1 MQKCGSP
8 WEQRPIK
15 ILHDS
20 MWNVYLVT
28 TFKKKS
34 HNLCVSKER
43 LIADEEQRLS
53 CSLMAF
59 PLVFLIFV
67 LCSFFSVPAEQVT
80 QSKGQCSPWR
90 STPWCGQSCRSCRGC
105 AHPRG
110 SSLGY
115 LLQTGDHRNPRTV
128 KTDGNDASKNVKYI
142 CGEQMIELSI
152 QGLHNVATYYP
163 SCFTFC

>member
-8 WEQRPIK
+8 FK

-115 LLQTGDHRNPRTV
+115 LLQTGDHRNPRIGSSEH
-128 KTDGNDASKNVKYI
+128 GNLDPKPQYGQSPP
-142 CGEQMIELSI
+142 GP
-152 QGLHNVATYYP
+152 GLA
-163 SCFTFC
+163 